1 MKDLFK
7 ITGIFALFII
17 IIPMIGFI
25 AREDKTAAEPEET
38 AVSVTEGAP
47 EKTYPDDTYGEEFSV
62 LDCSTGQIMAMTM
75 DEYIKGAVL
84 GEMPA
89 SYGIEA
95 LKAQAVAVHTYA
107 VRRMEQQ
114 REDPDPELMGAYISN
129 DSSKYQAYF
138 SPEQAKAFYGDD
150 YEEYDRKAAEAVSAV
165 RDEIL
170 VYNGEPIVAA
180 FHSISGGRTE
190 SAENIWGVALDYL
203 VPVDS
208 EADEGSPLF
217 ESEAV
222 FTSDELY
229 ARLTQSDFGITI
241 PDGAD
246 KAKWIEITETTDS
259 GTVLKAKTGDKEL
272 TGMELRALLGLRSP
286 VFTVSCSEKEDCF
299 TFSVKGSGHGV
310 GMSQYGAE
318 QMAESGANY
327 REILSYYYTGAEVVS
342 LNSGF

>member
-7 ITGIFALFII
+7 ITGMFALFIML
-17 IIPMIGFI
+17 IPMIGFI
-25 AREDKTAAEPEET
+25 ARDENAASEPEET
-38 AVSVTEGAP
+38 VVSVTKEAP
-47 EKTYPDDTYGEEFSV
+47 EKAYETSSYSEEFSV
-62 LDCSTGQIMAMTM
+62 LDCATGQVMTM
-75 DEYIKGAVL
+75 TMEEYIKGAVL

-107 VRRMEQQ
+107 VRRIEQQ
-114 REDPDPELMGAYISN
+114 KEAPEPELMGAYISN
-129 DSSKYQAYF
+129 DSNKYQAYF

-165 RDEIL
+165 KDEIL
-170 VYNGEPIVAA
+170 VYKGEPIVAA

-203 VPVDS
+203 VPVES

-217 ESEAV
+217 GSEAV

-229 ARLTQSDFGITI
+229 ARLTQSDFDITL
-241 PDGAD
+241 PDTS
-246 KAKWIEITETTDS
+246 AKSEWIEITETTAS
-259 GTVLKAKTGDKEL
+259 GTVLKVKTGDKEL
-272 TGMELRALLGLRSP
+272 TGMELRELLGLRSP
-286 VFTVSCSEKEDCF
+286 VFTVSFSEKEDCF

-310 GMSQYGAE
+310 GMSQYGAGC
-318 QMAESGANY
+318 MAENGADY
-327 REILSYYYTGAEVVS
+327 REILTYYYTGAEIVS
-342 LNSGF
+342 PECGE

>member
-7 ITGIFALFII
+7 ITGMFALFII

-25 AREDKTAAEPEET
+25 AREDKPASEPEET
-38 AVSVTEGAP
+38 TVSSMEEAP
-47 EKTYPDDTYGEEFSV
+47 EKAYGTDLDGEEFSV
-62 LDCSTGQIMAMTM
+62 LDCTTGQVMTM
-75 DEYIKGAVL
+75 TMEEYIKGAVL

-138 SPEQAKAFYGDD
+138 SPEQAKEFYGDD

-165 RDEIL
+165 KDEIL

-208 EADEGSPLF
+208 KADESSPLF
-217 ESEAV
+217 KSEAV

-241 PDGAD
+241 PDSTD
-246 KAKWIEITETTDS
+246 KSDWIEITETTDS
-259 GTVLKAKTGDKEL
+259 GTVLKTKTGDKEL
-272 TGMELRALLGLRSP
+272 TGMELRELLGLRSP
-286 VFTVSCSEKEDCF
+286 VFTVSYNEKGDCF

-310 GMSQYGAE
+310 GMSQYGAG
-318 QMAESGANY
+318 QMAENGADH
-327 REILSYYYTGAEVVS
+327 REILSYYYTGAEIVD
-342 LNSGF
+342 LNSGL

>member
-7 ITGIFALFII
+7 ITGMFALFII

-25 AREDKTAAEPEET
+25 GREDGTAAEPEET
-38 AVSVTEGAP
+38 AVTSAEETSGEAY
-47 EKTYPDDTYGEEFSV
+47 EAAYCEEEFSV
-62 LDCSTGQIMAMTM
+62 LDCAAGQVMTM
-75 DEYIKGAVL
+75 TMEEYIKGAVL

-150 YEEYDRKAAEAVSAV
+150 YEEYDRKAAEAVNAV
-165 RDEIL
+165 KDEIL
-170 VYNGEPIVAA
+170 VYGGEPIVAA

-229 ARLTQSDFGITI
+229 ARLTQSDFGIVI

-246 KAKWIEITETTDS
+246 KSEWLEIEETTSS
-259 GTVLKAKTGDKEL
+259 GTVLRVKTGNKEL
-272 TGMELRALLGLRSP
+272 TGMELRELLGLRSP
-286 VFTVSCSEKEDCF
+286 VFTVSFSEKGDSF

-310 GMSQYGAE
+310 GMSQYGAG
-318 QMAESGANY
+318 QMAENGADY
-327 REILSYYYTGAEVVS
+327 REILSYYYTGAEIVD
-342 LNSGF
+342 LN